1 MLNSGP
7 MNLRSVVSI
16 CALLMIVSAGV
27 RYACAKDQPV
37 QTINWPENAPTILKF
52 TFGKFKEVGGMGAQ
66 RTYMIDTA
74 VENLWS
80 KSISN
85 ATFSLYV
92 YDKSK
97 ARIGEGYIALQN
109 VGSGQSVKFVTT
121 IGTLGSPATIS
132 LIATSLPPELGP
144 AAPAR
149 KISMTI
155 NSVPQGASVKVDGAD
170 LGITPKIAQLTVGK
184 HTLEFSKEGFNH
196 GTFPLEIGP
205 DDASGG
211 SVSYDL
217 GNSAHDTIE
226 LRDGTVLNGDLI
238 SVDATGVTVRV
249 GGAPQHFDR
258 NQVKRI
264 LLVERDRPQ

>member
-1 MLNSGP
+1 MLNSRP
-7 MNLRSVVSI
+7 MNSRFVFLA
-16 CALLMIVSAGV
+16 CALLVIASTCL
-27 RYACAKDQPV
+27 RYAYAKEQPA
-37 QTINWPENAPTILKF
+37 QTINWPDKGLAILKF

-74 VENLWS
+74 VENLWT
-80 KSISN
+80 KSIPN

-121 IGTLGSPATIS
+121 IGMAGSPATIS
-132 LIATSLPPELGP
+132 LVATSLPPELGP
-144 AAPAR
+144 AVPAR

-170 LGITPKIAQLTVGK
+170 LGTTPKMAELTVGK
-184 HTLEFSKEGFNH
+184 HTLEFSKEGFNT

-205 DDASGG
+205 DDVSGG

-226 LRDGTVLNGDLI
+226 LRDGTVLSGDLLSI
-238 SVDATGVTVRV
+238 DATDVTVRV
-249 GGAPQHFDR
+249 GGAPQHYDR

-264 LLVERDRPQ
+264 LLVERDRP